1 MNLENVRSSFTI
13 YVIDNNEDRSAF
25 SGQALKS
32 REFQVSV
39 YKKTTEALGSVE
51 ANPPHIIF
59 VSYEALKLSGGKF
72 IQKINEV
79 SPETRLIILASRED
93 FSEAYNLL
101 DTGVF
106 DFIFSDFFKV
116 DESEE
121 DRRLAI
127 SNILKSADH
136 AVEMDFYKFKNE
148 QLLDEVD
155 KKSGQGS
162 ELASNFSLHNIWLQK
177 LEKCDNF
184 TASVD
189 CFMLEISRYL
199 GAKSIMY
206 FKYVLSYRSLV
217 SSRSVN
223 IQDFTAGHAFDL
235 KSMFKDKNIEENN
248 FENSDKFR
256 DKIYNYTLWSNTSI
270 IPFRVN
276 GDLKGVFIVDVE
288 TIKETDSF
296 ILACL
301 NSLALKV
308 SNIFLERKLH
318 TSRHIDES
326 TGVNNRKYL
335 MTRLKEEVSR
345 SRRIQI
351 PVSFIL
357 ISLDKFSEYY
367 EASPVTE
374 VDNALKVLGSL
385 LEKSSR
391 VNDIVGRVS
400 SDEFALILAHTPY
413 EGALIKAERIRQL
426 IENTDFTQ
434 LAPEFKDV
442 TVSIGVSE
450 YPSHCSDVEDV
461 LEQADKAMLEVS
473 RYGGNQVCLSS
484 VPNDFNPDYNYTK

>member
-1 MNLENVRSSFTI
+1 MNLENVRSSFVI
-13 YVIDNNEDRSAF
+13 YLIDNNEDRSAF

-39 YKKTTEALGSVE
+39 YESTVKALEGIE
-51 ANPPHIIF
+51 DNPPHIIF

-72 IQKINEV
+72 VQEINEV
-79 SPETRLIILASRED
+79 SPESRVIILASREK
-93 FSEAYNLL
+93 FSEAYSLF
-101 DTGVF
+101 DAGVF

-116 DESEE
+116 GESEE
-121 DRRLAI
+121 DCRLAI

-148 QLLDEVD
+148 QLLDEVE
-155 KKSGQGS
+155 KKGGSNS
-162 ELASNFSLHNIWLQK
+162 ELASGFSLHNIWLQK

-199 GAKSIMY
+199 GARQITY
-206 FKYVLSYRSLV
+206 LKYIPSYRSLV

-223 IQDFTAGHAFDL
+223 VQDFTAGHAFDL
-235 KSMFKDKNIEENN
+235 KSMFKNNNIEEDN
-248 FENSDKFR
+248 FENSDEFR
-256 DKIYNYTLWSNTSI
+256 DKIYNYTLWGNTSI

-276 GDLKGVFIVDVE
+276 GDLKGVFIIDVE
-288 TIKETDSF
+288 TIRETDSF

-318 TSRHIDES
+318 TSNHIDEG

-335 MTRLKEEVSR
+335 LTRLKEEVSR

-351 PVSFIL
+351 PVSFVL
-357 ISLDKFSEYY
+357 ISFDNFSEYF
-367 EASPVTE
+367 ESSPVAE
-374 VDNALKVLGSL
+374 VDNALRMLGVL

-400 SDEFALILAHTPY
+400 SDEFGLILAHTPY

-426 IENTDFTQ
+426 IESTDFTQ
-434 LAPEFKDV
+434 VASEFTEV

-450 YPSHCSDVEDV
+450 YPSHCSDVESM
-461 LEQADKAMLEVS
+461 LEQADNAMIEVS

-484 VPNDFNPDYNYTK
+484 VPIDFNPDYNYAK